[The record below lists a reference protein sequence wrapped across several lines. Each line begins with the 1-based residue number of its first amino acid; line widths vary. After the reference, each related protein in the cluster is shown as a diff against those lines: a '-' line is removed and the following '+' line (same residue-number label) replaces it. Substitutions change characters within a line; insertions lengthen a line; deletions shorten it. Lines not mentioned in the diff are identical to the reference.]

1 MEVFGASTVSPIC
14 ETMLPGPPRSRAS
27 MNRHPASD
35 ISEVQFNIIVKKPPP
50 KNDDFDDDEEN
61 PLAKIPLKKRE
72 SKSQALRRR
81 APTPMPRAPTPMTA
95 ESPNKNLEQ
104 SLFAGGPGKSC
115 YISLG

>member
-14 ETMLPGPPRSRAS
+14 ETMLPGPPR
-27 MNRHPASD
+27 